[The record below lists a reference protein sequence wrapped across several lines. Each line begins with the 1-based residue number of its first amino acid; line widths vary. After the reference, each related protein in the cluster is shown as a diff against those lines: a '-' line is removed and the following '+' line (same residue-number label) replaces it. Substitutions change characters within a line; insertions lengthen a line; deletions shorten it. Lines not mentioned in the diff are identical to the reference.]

1 MSRDTISAEL
11 VFPTRTEGQKMVD
24 TFNGVTADGNKL
36 AVYILEPR
44 REVVV
49 ESPSP
54 TVPRF
59 ESQQQQQQQGLKLSE
74 RMGFAAG
81 PLSGRIGAGSSG
93 AAGTGARAGAADESR
108 STNRKRENRGNLLNH
123 AMRGATGR
131 EVQMGPQEDLL
142 SSGGIG

>member
-24 TFNGVTADGNKL
+24 TFNGVMADGNKL

-54 TVPRF
+54 TVPR
-59 ESQQQQQQQGLKLSE
+59 SDSQQQQQGLKLSE
-74 RMGFAAG
+74 RMGFATG

-93 AAGTGARAGAADESR
+93 AAVTGARAGAADESR